1 MCAMKKRASI
11 AISILFFA
19 IGFATVSTTLVING
33 SAKIGENVD
42 DFSVIFTAASLD
54 GADVYA
60 SVIDDTKK
68 IINFSTNDLKTL
80 NQTSILAYKVTN
92 NSSNYDAEVSVNC
105 KVKDDITAKYTS
117 IKNELEN
124 NATIVKAKESVNG
137 TLTITLEKT
146 ATEEVRE
153 EYVCELT
160 FNAVER
166 DILGIKGDYT
176 ELLLNGTDPV
186 LTDELV
192 PITISGEGTI
202 AYANLKEE
210 WYSYEKKNW
219 ANAVI
224 LRDGVNY
231 KKGDIINEDDIESY
245 FVWIPRF
252 RYKLFNVDDVSLTTL
267 SRLSDVTSNPSEIE
281 IEFETKN
288 ERVSN
293 GSKNGEWLTHPAFT
307 TFDVNGLWVGKF
319 ETGYKGAT
327 SVSAAQV
334 NSTNASKVIVKP
346 NVYGWRNINV
356 GNIFKTSYNYHR
368 ELDSHMMK
376 NTEWGAVAYLSHSKY
391 GINKEININNNSNY
405 KTGYSALPSTNQ
417 QTYPGVSGDGDN
429 YNQPYN
435 TEVGYLASTT
445 GNISGIYDMS
455 GGAGEYLASYIS
467 GNVGSSG
474 LAPSNYDIKYFDV
487 YSNTSTNVAYQN
499 RILGDATG
507 EMGPFYRYT
516 LDNVKVASTSWYQDR
531 SLFVESAL
539 PWFGRGGGTNYG
551 AIAGIFN
558 FDRGTGENHNF
569 VGFRIVLAP

>member
-11 AISILFFA
+11 AIFILFFA

-33 SAKIGENVD
+33 SAKIGENVE

-54 GADVYA
+54 GTDVYA

-68 IINFSTNDLKTL
+68 IIDFSTTDLKKL

-92 NSSNYDAEVSVNC
+92 NSSNYDAEVQVNC
-105 KVKDDITAKYTS
+105 KTKENTTAKYTS
-117 IKNELEN
+117 VKNELEG
-124 NATIVKAKESVNG
+124 NATVIKAKETLNG
-137 TLTITLEKT
+137 TLTVTLNKV

-153 EYVCELT
+153 EYICTLEV
-160 FNAVER
+160 NAVER
-166 DILGIKGDYT
+166 NILGIKGDYA

-231 KKGDIINEDDIESY
+231 NEGDIINEDDIESY

-288 ERVSN
+288 ERISN
-293 GSKNGEWLTHPAFT
+293 GNKNGEWLTHPAFT

-319 ETGYKGAT
+319 ETVYKGAT

-467 GNVGSSG
+467 GNVGSSR
-474 LAPSNYDIKYFDV
+474 LAPSNYDKKYFDV

-531 SLFVESAL
+531 SLFVELGL
-539 PWFGRGGGTNYG
+539 PWVGRGGGTNYG

-569 VGFRIVLAP
+569 AGFRIVLSP

>member
-33 SAKIGENVD
+33 SAKIGENAE

-54 GADVYA
+54 GTDVYA

-105 KVKDDITAKYTS
+105 KLKDGITAKYTS

-192 PITISGEGTI
+192 PITISSEGTI

-405 KTGYSALPSTNQ
+405 ITGCDKLVSA
-417 QTYPGVSGDGDN
+417 
-429 YNQPYN
+429 N
-435 TEVGYLASTT
+435 TDFTCKK
-445 GNISGIYDMS
+445 
-455 GGAGEYLASYIS
+455 
-467 GNVGSSG
+467 SS
-474 LAPSNYDIKYFDV
+474 S
-487 YSNTSTNVAYQN
+487 Q
-499 RILGDATG
+499 
-507 EMGPFYRYT
+507 
-516 LDNVKVASTSWYQDR
+516 
-531 SLFVESAL
+531 
-539 PWFGRGGGTNYG
+539 
-551 AIAGIFN
+551 
-558 FDRGTGENHNF
+558 
-569 VGFRIVLAP
+569 